1 MSQAANNY
9 GQALFELAKEENL
22 DTVILEQMEVL
33 NVSFSQEPGFLRLLA
48 APNLSKTER
57 CDILDDSFRG
67 KVEPYVLNYLKILTE
82 KGYMR
87 YFDQCVKSYR
97 ELYNRDNGIL
107 PVTAVTAVPMTD
119 KQEKALT
126 MKLQSI
132 TGKRIELVAKL
143 DPKVLGG
150 VRLDYDGK
158 RVDDTVAHRLDAVRN
173 MLKNTV
179 L

>member
-1 MSQAANNY
+1 MTGVGNVY
-9 GQALFELAKEENL
+9 GEALYTLAREEGLSDVILQQLTVLDGCFAKEP
-22 DTVILEQMEVL
+22 DFI
-33 NVSFSQEPGFLRLLA
+33 RLLG
-48 APNLSKTER
+48 APNLSKAER
-57 CDILDDSFRG
+57 CRILDDSFRG

-119 KQEKALT
+119 TQVKALT
-126 MKLQSI
+126 AKLQQI

-143 DPKVLGG
+143 DPNVLGG
-150 VRLDYDGK
+150 MRLDYDGK
-158 RVDDTVAHRLDAVRN
+158 RVDDTVAHRMDAVRN

>member
-1 MSQAANNY
+1 MTGVGNVY
-9 GQALFELAKEENL
+9 GEALYTLAREEGLSDVILQQLTVLDGCFAKEP
-22 DTVILEQMEVL
+22 DFI
-33 NVSFSQEPGFLRLLA
+33 RLLG
-48 APNLSKTER
+48 APNLSKAER
-57 CDILDDSFRG
+57 CRILDDSFRG

-119 KQEKALT
+119 TQVKALT
-126 MKLQSI
+126 AKLQQI

-143 DPKVLGG
+143 DPNVLGG
-150 VRLDYDGK
+150 MRLDYDGK
-158 RVDDTVAHRLDAVRN
+158 RVDDTVAHRMNAVRN